1 MTDYFLHL
9 EHVVIYLYIS
19 HCKGKISITSLKVH
33 LRIARNVLTS
43 YWNAYVPSGPMVGG
57 KYIDGQYIMQ
67 VKSLNKKPMEHGCPR
82 VLQQHVETLA
92 KVGLNSIQF

>member
-1 MTDYFLHL
+1 
-9 EHVVIYLYIS
+9 
-19 HCKGKISITSLKVH
+19 
-33 LRIARNVLTS
+33 
-43 YWNAYVPSGPMVGG
+43 MVGG